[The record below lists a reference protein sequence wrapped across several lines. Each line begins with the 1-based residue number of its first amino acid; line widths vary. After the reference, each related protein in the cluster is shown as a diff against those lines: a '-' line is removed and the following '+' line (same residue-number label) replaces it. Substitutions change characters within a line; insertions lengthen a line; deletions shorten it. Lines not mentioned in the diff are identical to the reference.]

1 MHRLFLEE
9 HLNAIWRPL
18 KGGPINGRRGRRLV
32 LREISGHPGRGE
44 KQLKSVRDDHRL
56 SLADRA
62 KSLSNLLSHVLSQV
76 GDEDLQ
82 SQEQ

>member
-44 KQLKSVRDDHRL
+44 KQLKSC
-56 SLADRA
+56 
-62 KSLSNLLSHVLSQV
+62 
-76 GDEDLQ
+76 
-82 SQEQ
+82 